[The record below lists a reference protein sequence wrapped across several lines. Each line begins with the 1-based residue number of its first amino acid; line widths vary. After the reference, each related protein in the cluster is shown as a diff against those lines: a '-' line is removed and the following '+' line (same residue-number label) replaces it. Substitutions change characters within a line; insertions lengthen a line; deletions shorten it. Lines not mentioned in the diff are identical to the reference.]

1 MKRCVLALGAL
12 MAVMP
17 AVVAAA
23 QAPGPAAERER
34 RPPAVAGDTQQEAQ
48 ALTQDI
54 TRMRSLLQQME
65 MNLAFGLC
73 VHQAMFDR
81 NIQQSVEHKA
91 IALATC
97 IAPQLFVEGIAYFS
111 NVL

>member
-65 MNLAFGLC
+65 MNLAFVTTTQNPLK
-73 VHQAMFDR
+73 HQFELEIDMWRLVLDGMERRA
-81 NIQQSVEHKA
+81 QSMSRTQK
-91 IALATC
+91 
-97 IAPQLFVEGIAYFS
+97 
-111 NVL
+111 